1 MQFQFSF
8 KHMETSVALQ
18 NYAEDKIKE
27 KVKKYVTKPIDA
39 QVTFHVEKQSHRA
52 HCSLRGGDGFS
63 VEVDHV
69 CEDMYGSIDQMI
81 DKLDIQLKRQ
91 KEKLKNHKN
100 KKTVKHL
107 SVVNP
112 DADSAIDAEDLLKYE
127 QASKRE
133 QG

>member
-8 KHMETSVALQ
+8 KHMETSEALQ
-18 NYAEDKIKE
+18 KYAEDKIGE
-27 KVKKYVTKPIDA
+27 KIKKYVTKPIDA
-39 QVTFHVEKQSHRA
+39 QVTFEVEKQSNRA

-69 CEDMYGSIDQMI
+69 CEDMYASVDMVI

-91 KEKLKNHKN
+91 KEKLKSHKN
-100 KKTVKHL
+100 RKTVKHL

-112 DADSAIDAEDLLKYE
+112 DEGSIDAEDLLKFE
-127 QASKRE
+127 EARRRAN
-133 QG
+133 G